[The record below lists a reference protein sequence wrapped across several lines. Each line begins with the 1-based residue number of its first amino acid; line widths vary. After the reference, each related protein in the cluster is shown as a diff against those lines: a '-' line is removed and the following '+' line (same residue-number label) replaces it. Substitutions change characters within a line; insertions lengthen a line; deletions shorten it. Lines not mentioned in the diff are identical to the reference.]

1 MNYLSNKKGFLGIDN
16 KFNFKEKVVIVPFGL
31 EKTVSYGHGTKN
43 GPKEI
48 IKASHQVELYD
59 EELNCEPYKKI
70 GIRTLKPFKI
80 DKNINKALKK
90 ISMID
95 ISTWGWFDVRSKEND
110 IFSHFKKIST
120 NIRSIPRLDQ
130 GIFFN
135 KRLYFSVGGI
145 GAFGAQP
152 FKEISKRFYSRI
164 DPQNPLP
171 PLIIRTKNLELFK

>member
-1 MNYLSNKKGFLGIDN
+1 MNQELVTYIVLGSNQRLKNIKIPSSTKVEEYLLANFDDNNLIVKTIDSLVSNAKGNLVVLLPPSSLPNKK
-16 KFNFKEKVVIVPFGL
+16 
-31 EKTVSYGHGTKN
+31 S
-43 GPKEI
+43 KEI
-48 IKASHQVELYD
+48 
-59 EELNCEPYKKI
+59 
-70 GIRTLKPFKI
+70 
-80 DKNINKALKK
+80 LKK

-95 ISTWGWFDVRSKEND
+95 LSAWGWFQFNKKNND
-110 IFSHFKKIST
+110 IIQNLKKISSAM
-120 NIRSIPRLDQ
+120 RSIPNLEQ

-145 GAFGAQP
+145 GDFGAQP

>member
-1 MNYLSNKKGFLGIDN
+1 MSQELITYIILGSHNRLKNLKTPALDKSEEYI
-16 KFNFKEKVVIVPFGL
+16 FANFKNKNEIV
-31 EKTVSYGHGTKN
+31 S
-43 GPKEI
+43 
-48 IKASHQVELYD
+48 
-59 EELNCEPYKKI
+59 
-70 GIRTLKPFKI
+70 KI
-80 DKNINKALKK
+80 DYLVTNASGRIIVLLPPSCIPDQRSKKALKK

-135 KRLYFSVGGI
+135 KRLYFSIGGI
-145 GAFGAQP
+145 GNFGAKP
-152 FKEISKRFYSRI
+152 FKEISKRLYSRI

-171 PLIIRTKNLELFK
+171 SLIIRTKNLNLF

>member
-1 MNYLSNKKGFLGIDN
+1 MNQELVTYIVLGSNQRLKNIKIPSSTKVEEYLLANFDDNNLIVKTIDSLVFNAKGNLVVLLPPSSLPNKK
-16 KFNFKEKVVIVPFGL
+16 
-31 EKTVSYGHGTKN
+31 S
-43 GPKEI
+43 KEI
-48 IKASHQVELYD
+48 
-59 EELNCEPYKKI
+59 
-70 GIRTLKPFKI
+70 
-80 DKNINKALKK
+80 LKK

-95 ISTWGWFDVRSKEND
+95 LSAWGWFQLS
-110 IFSHFKKIST
+110 SAM
-120 NIRSIPRLDQ
+120 RSIPNLEQ

>member
-1 MNYLSNKKGFLGIDN
+1 MTKQAD
-16 KFNFKEKVVIVPFGL
+16 FKPISEQF
-31 EKTVSYGHGTKN
+31 
-43 GPKEI
+43 PK
-48 IKASHQVELYD
+48 
-59 EELNCEPYKKI
+59 KKI
-70 GIRTLKPFKI
+70 VFKPKG
-80 DKNINKALKK
+80 NLKK
-90 ISMID
+90 ISSAM
-95 ISTWGWFDVRSKEND
+95 
-110 IFSHFKKIST
+110 
-120 NIRSIPRLDQ
+120 RSIPNLEQ